1 MFERENEMIEEIQKL
16 KNTKAGCLDPMQN
29 LIACEVFEHSTLM
42 GVEELYQQMYQEY
55 WDDANQCVED
65 EYEEAM
71 KNGETYYHP
80 EWHRFEIGEV
90 TRQDAMK
97 SAYQQ
102 GWIRLIYNPLE
113 QKLYAESVQ
122 KILNSRKGYLEF
134 IAECLDK
141 DCTLQLSAQK

>member
-1 MFERENEMIEEIQKL
+1 MIEELKKL
-16 KNTKAGCLDPMQN
+16 KVTKAGCLKPDQS

-55 WDDANQCVED
+55 WDEAYQIVDEEFEAAN
-65 EYEEAM
+65 
-71 KNGETYYHP
+71 GGYYHP

-141 DCTLQLSAQK
+141 NCTLQLSAQK